1 MNTKK
6 DEELKMR
13 TPSEYTRNLKNNIL
27 TIQMLEDCA
36 YSSNKRAKN
45 ARDNQAYYRNLR
57 IENRFFHDKYGNE
70 DAARLKKE
78 EYYRQ
83 KEKILSLFKPVCI
96 HKEFAGYK
104 KERINEFDVEYD
116 MYDNNYLREGRYY
129 DRKLEDYVYFRD
141 VECKNMPEYRYYLF
155 YDFGSKHTFHTPIT
169 EWELKNYNLEI
180 KEIDTLVTE
189 GEDISELISNQF
201 VCKVIKLIESGEYKL
216 IDENENI

>member
-1 MNTKK
+1 MKISNKK
-6 DEELKMR
+6 KEVFKMR
-13 TPSEYTRNLKNNIL
+13 TPAEYTRNLKNNIL

-57 IENRFFHDKYGNE
+57 IENEFYRDKYGNE
-70 DAARLKKE
+70 DTARQKKE
-78 EYYRQ
+78 EYYHQ

-104 KERINEFDVEYD
+104 KDRIYEFDVEYD
-116 MYDNNYLREGRYY
+116 IYNNKYLREGRYY
-129 DRKLEDYVYFRD
+129 DKKLGDYVYFRD
-141 VECKNMPEYRYYLF
+141 IEYKNMPEYRYYLF
-155 YDFGSKHTFHTPIT
+155 YDFGSKHTFHTPIY
-169 EWELKNYNLEI
+169 ECEMKKYNLEI

-216 IDENENI
+216 MK

>member
-13 TPSEYTRNLKNNIL
+13 TPSEYTRYLKNNIL

-57 IENRFFHDKYGNE
+57 IENRFFRDKYGNE

-78 EYYRQ
+78 EY
-83 KEKILSLFKPVCI
+83 
-96 HKEFAGYK
+96 K
-104 KERINEFDVEYD
+104 KERVNEFDAEYD

-155 YDFGSKHTFHTPIT
+155 YDFGSKHTFHTPIY

-216 IDENENI
+216 IDENGNL